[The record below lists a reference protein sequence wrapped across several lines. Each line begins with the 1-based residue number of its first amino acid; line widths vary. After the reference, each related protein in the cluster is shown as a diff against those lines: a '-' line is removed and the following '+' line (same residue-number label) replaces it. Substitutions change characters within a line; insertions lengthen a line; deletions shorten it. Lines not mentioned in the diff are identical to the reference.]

1 MDLQELRNKIDKV
14 DREILSLFIER
25 MDLCEQVAQYKIENS
40 LPVFQGNREQDI
52 INNIKKNTPDN
63 LKSGAVALFYNIMD
77 ISKCIQQEKLLNDK
91 VFIKALP
98 LDLTQ
103 TKKVGC
109 QGTYGSNSEMA
120 AEMLFNDSDIYFYH
134 EFEDVFKAVENGEVD
149 FGILPIQN
157 STTGSVAQTYDLMK
171 KYNFYI
177 AKVAR
182 LEISHCL
189 VAKKG
194 TMPQD
199 IKSVYSHPQALW
211 QCSAFLSKNNLN
223 AIPYENTAT
232 AAKFVSESDEP
243 IAAICSKR
251 CAELYDFDI
260 ISDNISDS
268 YPNYT
273 RFICISRDFRMDEEA
288 KSISMLI
295 TLPNIQGS
303 LIRLLTK
310 FFVNGLSLEK
320 IESRPLADGNF
331 NVMFYLDFEGNI
343 NDNRVSALLSELK
356 NEFRSFK
363 FLGNYSEI
371 I

>member
-1 MDLQELRNKIDKV
+1 MDLQELRNEIDKV
-14 DREILSLFIER
+14 DSEIINLFIKR
-25 MDLCEQVAQYKIENS
+25 MDLCEQVAQYKIDNA

-52 INNIKKNTPDN
+52 IDNIKRNVPEN
-63 LKSGAVALFYNIMD
+63 LANGAVALFYNIMD
-77 ISKCIQQEKLLNDK
+77 ISKCIQQEKLLKDNT
-91 VFIKALP
+91 FMQAFP
-98 LDLTQ
+98 LDLSQ
-103 TKKVGC
+103 SKKIGC

-120 AEMLFNDSDIYFYH
+120 AKMLFNESKINFYH
-134 EFEDVFKAVENGEVD
+134 EFEDVFKAVENGEID

-177 AKVAR
+177 VKVVK

-189 VAKKG
+189 AAKKG
-194 TMPQD
+194 TSLSD
-199 IKSVYSHPQALW
+199 IKAVYSHPQALW
-211 QCSAFLSKNNLN
+211 QCSAYLSKNNLN
-223 AIPYENTAT
+223 AITYENTAT

-251 CAELYDFDI
+251 CAELYGFDI
-260 ISDNISDS
+260 ISEDISDS

-273 RFICISRDFRMDEEA
+273 RFICISRDFRMGEEA

-295 TLPNIQGS
+295 TLPNTQGS

-320 IESRPLADGNF
+320 IESRPLAGGSF

-343 NDNRVSALLSELK
+343 NDKKVSALLSELN
-356 NEFRSFK
+356 NEFYSFK

-371 I
+371 M

>member
-1 MDLQELRNKIDKV
+1 MNLQELRNEIDKV
-14 DREILSLFIER
+14 DREILNLFVER
-25 MDLCEQVAQYKIENS
+25 MGLCEKVAQYKIENS

-52 INNIKKNTPDN
+52 INNIKKNVPKN
-63 LKSGAVALFYNIMD
+63 LSNGAVALFYNIMD
-77 ISKCIQQEKLLNDK
+77 ISKCIQQEKLLDND
-91 VFIKALP
+91 VFMKPLT

-103 TKKVGC
+103 PRKVGC

-120 AEMLFNDSDIYFYH
+120 AKILFDKSEINFYH
-134 EFEDVFKAVENGEVD
+134 EFEDVFKAVENSEVD

-177 AKVAR
+177 VKVVR

-189 VAKKG
+189 AAKKG
-194 TMPQD
+194 TSLSD
-199 IKSVYSHPQALW
+199 IKAVYSHPQALW
-211 QCSAFLSKNNLN
+211 QCSAFISKNNLT
-223 AIPYENTAT
+223 AIPHENTAT
-232 AAKFVSESDEP
+232 AAKLVSESDEP

-251 CAELYDFDI
+251 CAELYGFDI
-260 ISDNISDS
+260 ISDKITDS

-273 RFICISRDFRMDEEA
+273 RFICISRDFRMDEDA

-295 TLPNIQGS
+295 TLPNKQGS

-310 FFVNGLSLEK
+310 FFVNGFNLEK
-320 IESRPLADGNF
+320 IESRPIAGGSF

-343 NDNRVSALLSELK
+343 HDKKVSALLSGLK
-356 NEFRSFK
+356 GEFESFK

-371 I
+371 M